1 MNEVVPGVFVDTWYG
16 FLAPAGTP
24 DQVIARLHTD
34 IAAVMR
40 APTFMSR
47 LSDQGFDFVD
57 LGPAELRSLME
68 RDWPRWLE
76 IIALAD

>member
-1 MNEVVPGVFVDTWYG
+1 
-16 FLAPAGTP
+16 
-24 DQVIARLHTD
+24 VIARLHAD
-34 IAAVMR
+34 IAAIMR
-40 APTFMSR
+40 APTLVSR

-76 IIALAD
+76 IIALAGLKR